1 MKQVMKPAI
10 TLAALASL
18 ILLAGCA
25 STPTPDTS
33 STTSAAT
40 RNVDH
45 AYVNAVDRQA
55 SRTGVRVF
63 WVNPPRKKDGSEK

>member
-1 MKQVMKPAI
+1 MKRPIA
-10 TLAALASL
+10 TLSALVSL
-18 ILLAGCA
+18 FLLAGCA
-25 STPTPDTS
+25 STPSPDTS
-33 STTSAAT
+33 QTI

-63 WVNPPRKKDGSEK
+63 WVNPPRRNDGGDSGTQP